1 MIKNIVAG
9 PGLTVINNSYSWPYF
24 SNYNNNSVVGSVRY
38 NGNSQNF
45 EVYDGTT
52 WQVFTNSAPL
62 IELDAETKE
71 IVVWARAK
79 MIEERKLAELVKKHP
94 GLREAYE
101 RLEIMKT
108 LTLEEE
114 MKNA

>member
-24 SNYNNNSVVGSVRY
+24 SNYNNNSIVGSVKY
-38 NGNSQNF
+38 NGNSQQF
-45 EVYDGTT
+45 EIYDGTT
-52 WQVFTNSAPL
+52 WHVLSSSAPL

-79 MIEERKLAELVKKHP
+79 MTEEKKLVELAKKHP
-94 GLREAYE
+94 GLQEAYE

-114 MKNA
+114 KKNA

>member
-38 NGNSQNF
+38 NGNSQMF

-52 WQVFTNSAPL
+52 WQVLTNSAPL

-71 IVVWARAK
+71 VVKWARAK
-79 MIEERKLAELVKKHP
+79 MIEEQTWAELAKKHP
-94 GLREAYE
+94 GLQEAIE

-108 LTLEEE
+108 LTLQEEQ
-114 MKNA
+114 KHD